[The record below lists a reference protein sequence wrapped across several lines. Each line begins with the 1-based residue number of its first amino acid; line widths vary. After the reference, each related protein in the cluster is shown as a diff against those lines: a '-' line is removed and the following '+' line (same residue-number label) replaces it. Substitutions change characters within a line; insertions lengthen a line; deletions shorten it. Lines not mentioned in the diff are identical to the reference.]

1 MNILWIWSIMTS
13 PAHAACLSFI
23 TDVPKWRRVMLHLV
37 QLDRSYT
44 PETIAVMGAAFE
56 KVCQSISKQMN
67 GNDDLKKT
75 LALIILRHADREER
89 DPERLAETALR
100 EWTGTDRSA
109 LGDRW
114 AATG

>member
-1 MNILWIWSIMTS
+1 
-13 PAHAACLSFI
+13 
-23 TDVPKWRRVMLHLV
+23 MLHLV

-44 PETIAVMGAAFE
+44 PEAIAVIGAAFD

-75 LALIILRHADREER
+75 LALIILRHADREAR

-100 EWTGTDRSA
+100 EWARTNRSSTKDTMGRSA
-109 LGDRW
+109 M
-114 AATG
+114 